1 MKPAHLE
8 VAMPRRLRR
17 TLPGAVFHVMNRA
30 VRRTVLFRTKADY
43 RAFAAVTCE
52 SLARFKI
59 SVIAYCVMPNHWH
72 FVVVCQ
78 RIEDLSRWMHWL
90 CCTHANRWNGAHGTR
105 GRGAVYQG
113 RFRAVPVQKDR
124 SLIRVCRYVE
134 RNALRKGLVATAE
147 RWTWSSVAVECKKC
161 DRIPVEEW
169 PIPKPANWLEI
180 VNNPET
186 ESELSAMRTALRRN
200 HPIGDRDWREAV
212 APFAGLSLRARG
224 RPARKINGPDPV
236 P

>member
-1 MKPAHLE
+1 
-8 VAMPRRLRR
+8 MPRRLRR
-17 TLPGAVFHVMNRA
+17 TLQGAVFHVMNRA

-52 SLARFKI
+52 SLSRFRI
-59 SVIAYCVMPNHWH
+59 RVIAYCVMPNHWH
-72 FVVVCQ
+72 FVVICD

-90 CCTHANRWNGAHGTR
+90 CCTHANRWNGAHATR

-113 RFRAVPVQKDR
+113 RFRAVPVQKNR

-134 RNALRKGLVATAE
+134 RNALRKGLVASAE
-147 RWTWSSVAVECKKC
+147 RWTWSSLAVECKNC
-161 DRIPVEEW
+161 DRIPVEAW

-186 ESELSAMRTALRRN
+186 ESELAAMRTALMRN
-200 HPIGDRDWREAV
+200 QPIGDREWREAV
-212 APFAGLSLRARG
+212 APFAGLSLRDRG
-224 RPARKINGPDPV
+224 RPARKINGPDPLV
-236 P
+236 